1 MRAFS
6 VRVLGLFLRY
16 FKYAHKHGDAKYEA
30 GKAAWEVR
38 QIIAKLQKK

>member
-1 MRAFS
+1 MSA
-6 VRVLGLFLRY
+6 VLAWILNLFLRY
-16 FKYAHKHGDAKYEA
+16 FKYAHKHGGAKYEA